1 MISEIDDVVQW
12 WRVIEWPDSLCLK
25 HLCALRRPSSRM
37 DSAFVADRKAA
48 TSNQHGVY
56 RNDNVSHVCSSD
68 LQLLYLNAWRISKP
82 RFDIQTYQKTSNGAG
97 WLLGSRSAIEPRVIN
112 CWLKKDDFWGY
123 LIVPC
128 QDAKMPRCRAPLPD
142 GKSSKCHPSTES
154 CVVCL
159 IEWVLSLFC
168 VTLTTP
174 TRSFVNNFFS
184 PCKNV
189 DRY

>member
-97 WLLGSRSAIEPRVIN
+97 WLLGSRSAIEPCVIN
-112 CWLKKDDFWGY
+112 CWLKKMTSEDIWLFH
-123 LIVPC
+123 
-128 QDAKMPRCRAPLPD
+128 AKMPRCQDAELHSQM
-142 GKSSKCHPSTES
+142 GNHPSVIQVQNHVWS
-154 CVVCL
+154 A
-159 IEWVLSLFC
+159 LSNEFYRC
-168 VTLTTP
+168 
-174 TRSFVNNFFS
+174 FV
-184 PCKNV
+184 
-189 DRY
+189 